1 MFEME
6 KKIIFIMTAFAML
19 LLTATL
25 TLGQDNRIASG
36 QQVVPRG
43 SQGIVDLPEAWFTG
57 KARMTPIYNPDNEM
71 TFGAA
76 FVTFEPGARS
86 AWHIHGGGQRLFVT
100 EGIGWTQEWGKPK
113 VEIRPGDV
121 VICPAG
127 IKHRHGASLNSPM
140 THIALTGPNGV
151 EWLEKVTDAQ
161 YQGRSQ

>member
-1 MFEME
+1 V
-6 KKIIFIMTAFAML
+6 KKKLILTMVAFGML

-25 TLGQDNRIASG
+25 IFGQGSGTSRG
-36 QQVVPRG
+36 QQVVSKS
-43 SQGIVDLPEAWFTG
+43 SQGIVDLPETWFTG
-57 KARMTPIYNPDNEM
+57 KARMTPIYNPDSEM

-76 FVTFEPGARS
+76 YVSFEPGARS

-113 VEIRPGDV
+113 VEIHPGDV

-127 IKHRHGASLNSPM
+127 VKHWHGASLNSSM

-151 EWLEKVTDAQ
+151 EWLEKVTDVQ
-161 YQGRSQ
+161 